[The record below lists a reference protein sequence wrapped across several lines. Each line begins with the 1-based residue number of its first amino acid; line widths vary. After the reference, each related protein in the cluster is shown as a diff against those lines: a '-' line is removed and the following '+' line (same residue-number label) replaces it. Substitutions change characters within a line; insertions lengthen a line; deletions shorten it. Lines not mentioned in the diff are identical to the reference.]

1 MNERTGR
8 TGANKPG
15 LLTLTIKD
23 KSALYLAY
31 MPFVK
36 NGGLFIPTNSN
47 YRLGDEVFMLLNLMG
62 EDEKLPVAGRVIW
75 LTPKG
80 AQGKRTAG
88 IGVQFSDQDRGQ
100 TQKKIE
106 TYLYDTAFNFGTATR
121 ATADEHVDRALQT
134 VGLSLKEIRGR
145 YPNELSGGQMQRTAI
160 ARALTTNPSL
170 LVADEPVSMLDAS
183 LRMSIVNSFRHLKEQ
198 NGVSVIYITH
208 DLATAY
214 YAADRIAVMFHGRLS
229 APLAAGD
236 ASREKLGLLMGGSS
250 LEPRE
255 AAHAVGA

>member
-1 MNERTGR
+1 MSPIRVLGRHSRHAQACPHLNQQDHGRGSAAVALGTSMNERTGR

-75 LTPKG
+75 MTPKG

-88 IGVQFSDQDRGQ
+88 IGVQFSEQDRGN
-100 TQKKIE
+100 TQRKIE
-106 TYLYDTAFNFGTATR
+106 SYLAG
-121 ATADEHVDRALQT
+121 AL
-134 VGLSLKEIRGR
+134 
-145 YPNELSGGQMQRTAI
+145 GGDK
-160 ARALTTNPSL
+160 P
-170 LVADEPVSMLDAS
+170 
-183 LRMSIVNSFRHLKEQ
+183 
-198 NGVSVIYITH
+198 TH
-208 DLATAY
+208 T
-214 YAADRIAVMFHGRLS
+214 M
-229 APLAAGD
+229 
-236 ASREKLGLLMGGSS
+236 
-250 LEPRE
+250 
-255 AAHAVGA
+255 

>member
-1 MNERTGR
+1 MWERDTFRALSCQRRRGRAAEARDEARRAQAVLVASVGESHAWTKAATALASGAQVGFSTLRPQGVRGR
-8 TGANKPG
+8 TLRLGSRIVSGDGGRCEKSYVCALAPGLSIMNIRARYTELPLKDLHLRAAGANKPG

-75 LTPKG
+75 VTPKG

-88 IGVQFSDQDRGQ
+88 IGVQFSEQDRGQ

-106 TYLYDTAFNFGTATR
+106 NYLAGA
-121 ATADEHVDRALQT
+121 
-134 VGLSLKEIRGR
+134 
-145 YPNELSGGQMQRTAI
+145 LSGDKA
-160 ARALTTNPSL
+160 
-170 LVADEPVSMLDAS
+170 
-183 LRMSIVNSFRHLKEQ
+183 
-198 NGVSVIYITH
+198 TH
-208 DLATAY
+208 T
-214 YAADRIAVMFHGRLS
+214 M
-229 APLAAGD
+229 
-236 ASREKLGLLMGGSS
+236 
-250 LEPRE
+250 
-255 AAHAVGA
+255 